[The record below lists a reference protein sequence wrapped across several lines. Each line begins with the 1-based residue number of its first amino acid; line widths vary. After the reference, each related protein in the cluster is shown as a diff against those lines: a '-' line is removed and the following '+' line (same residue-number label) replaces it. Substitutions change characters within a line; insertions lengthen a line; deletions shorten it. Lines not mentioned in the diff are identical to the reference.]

1 MTVERILVF
10 GFTATIIAMAAC
22 TYVIRKE
29 IRYASYITAPDAVVK
44 QLEEEGSKTRDL
56 IRSTRGR

>member
-1 MTVERILVF
+1 MKIERILVL
-10 GFTATIIAMAAC
+10 GFTATIITMAAC

-29 IRYASYITAPDAVVK
+29 IRYASYSASPDAVVR

-56 IRSTRGR
+56 IRSTRSR